1 MKFVRYLSFLLSGLF
16 ILAMLILSGCAK
28 ETTSEKPF
36 IYAVQADARTLDPQM
51 STDATSNNAVERK
64 VYETLITIDQNNKV
78 IPALA
83 TEWKQI
89 DALTWEFT
97 LRKGVKFH
105 DGTDFNGAAVK
116 ASFDRLL
123 DPAAK
128 RNRRSMLASITEI
141 KVIDS
146 YKIQLITAT
155 PFAPLL
161 LHLNH
166 PGASIMSPKAIE
178 EDKAGKNPL
187 AQNPVGTGP
196 FKFEKWIKGD
206 QISYTRFDQYWGE
219 KAKISKLIF
228 KIVPEDTTRIAMVK
242 TGEAQAANLVP
253 VTEADR
259 LSKDSAFKLI
269 RTPLYRTEFIA
280 FNTEKA
286 PFNNPKVRRAIAEA
300 IDFQGLISGVYNN
313 SGTSGVSTLG
323 PAVYGY
329 NPNLKP
335 YSYNLENAKKLL
347 AEAGYP
353 NGFTAKFYVADRK
366 IRIKLAEVIQAEL
379 KSLGIELK
387 IVVLEQGAF
396 FAASE
401 KGEHDLCIDGWS
413 NSTGDADFCLS
424 PTLTARGIP
433 TGDNYSRYN
442 NPTVTALLDQAR
454 GETNSDKR
462 LALYYQAQE
471 IIREDAPLLTTQ
483 VTEDLSVTRKNV
495 EGLWITAGGTT
506 IFNNVSVK

>member
-1 MKFVRYLSFLLSGLF
+1 MRYLSFLLSGLF

-28 ETTSEKPF
+28 ETTNEKSF

-141 KVIDS
+141 KVIDP

-353 NGFTAKFYVADRK
+353 NGFTANFYVADRK

-379 KSLGIELK
+379 KPLGIDLK

>member
-1 MKFVRYLSFLLSGLF
+1 MRYLSFLLSGLF

-28 ETTSEKPF
+28 ETTNEKSF

-347 AEAGYP
+347 AEASYP
-353 NGFTAKFYVADRK
+353 NGFTANFYVADRK

-379 KSLGIELK
+379 KPLGIDLK
-387 IVVLEQGAF
+387 IIVLEQGAF

-442 NPTVTALLDQAR
+442 NPTVTTLLDQAR

>member
-1 MKFVRYLSFLLSGLF
+1 
-16 ILAMLILSGCAK
+16 
-28 ETTSEKPF
+28 
-36 IYAVQADARTLDPQM
+36 
-51 STDATSNNAVERK
+51 
-64 VYETLITIDQNNKV
+64 
-78 IPALA
+78 
-83 TEWKQI
+83 
-89 DALTWEFT
+89 
-97 LRKGVKFH
+97 
-105 DGTDFNGAAVK
+105 
-116 ASFDRLL
+116 
-123 DPAAK
+123 
-128 RNRRSMLASITEI
+128 
-141 KVIDS
+141 
-146 YKIQLITAT
+146 
-155 PFAPLL
+155 
-161 LHLNH
+161 
-166 PGASIMSPKAIE
+166 MSPKAIE

-347 AEAGYP
+347 AEASYP
-353 NGFTAKFYVADRK
+353 NGFTANFYVADRK

-379 KSLGIELK
+379 KPLGIDLK

-424 PTLTARGIP
+424 LTLTARGIP

>member
-1 MKFVRYLSFLLSGLF
+1 MRYLSFLLSGLF
-16 ILAMLILSGCAK
+16 ILAMLTLSGCGK
-28 ETTSEKPF
+28 EATGEKPF

-51 STDATSNNAVERK
+51 STDTTSGNAVASK
-64 VYETLITIDQNNKV
+64 VYETLVKIDQTNKV
-78 IPALA
+78 VPSLA
-83 TEWKQI
+83 SEWKQI
-89 DALTWEFT
+89 DPLTMEFT
-97 LRKGVKFH
+97 LRQGVKFH

-116 ASFDRLL
+116 ASLDRLL
-123 DPAAK
+123 DPEAK
-128 RNRRSMLASITEI
+128 RNRRNMLASIAEV
-141 KVIDS
+141 KVIDP
-146 YKIQLITAT
+146 YKIQIITKT

-161 LHLNH
+161 LHLTH
-166 PGASIMSPKAIE
+166 TGASIISPKAME
-178 EDKAGKNPL
+178 EDKAGKTPL

-196 FKFEKWIKGD
+196 FKFEKWIKGE

-228 KIVPEDTTRIAMVK
+228 KVVPEDTTRIAMVK

-300 IDFQGLISGVYNN
+300 INFQGLISGVYNN
-313 SGTSGVSTLG
+313 SGTAGVSTLG

-335 YSYNLENAKKLL
+335 YTYNLENAKKLL

-379 KSLGIELK
+379 KPLGIDLK

-424 PTLTARGIP
+424 PTLTAKGIP

-442 NPTVTALLDQAR
+442 NPAVTALLDQAR
-454 GETNSDKR
+454 EETNSDNR

-483 VTEDLSVTRKNV
+483 VTEDLCVTGKNV
-495 EGLWITAGGTT
+495 EGFWNNAGGIT
-506 IFNNVSVK
+506 IFTNVSVK